1 MRAQPAARESSIAER
16 WQWVTERV
24 AAAATR
30 LGRRAEEVRIVA
42 VTKTVAAPRVVE
54 AVDAGAREF
63 GENRVREARAKV
75 PEVRALLLQ
84 GVGDGE
90 QAWQAPPPGR
100 LTPRWHL
107 IGHLQKNKVKYIFDL
122 FCMVH
127 SVDSLELAEEID
139 RRGVGAGRVMP
150 ILLEVNIAGEAQKF
164 GLPVAEAA
172 GVAEGVSR
180 LAHVRLQGLM
190 AIPPFSEDAET
201 SRPFYLQVRR
211 LAREIAALRLPG
223 VSMDDLSMG
232 MTNDFEVAVEE
243 GATMVRIG
251 TAIFGPRP
259 LS

>member
-1 MRAQPAARESSIAER
+1 MRAQPAARETSIAER
-16 WQWVTERV
+16 WRWVTERV
-24 AAAATR
+24 AAAAAR
-30 LGRRAEEVRIVA
+30 VGRRAEEVRIIA

-54 AVDAGAREF
+54 AVAAGAREF
-63 GENRVREARAKV
+63 GENRVQEARAKV
-75 PEVRALLLQ
+75 AEARTLLRQ
-84 GVGDGE
+84 GAGDGE
-90 QAWQAPPPGR
+90 EAWQAPPPGAV
-100 LTPRWHL
+100 TPRWHL
-107 IGHLQKNKVKYIFDL
+107 IGHLQKNKVKHIFDL

-127 SVDSLELAEEID
+127 SVDSLELAEEIE

-150 ILLEVNIAGEAQKF
+150 ILLEVNIAAQAQKF
-164 GLPVAEAA
+164 GLPDDEVA
-172 GVAEGVSR
+172 GVAERVGK

-190 AIPPFSEDAET
+190 AIPPLSEDAET
-201 SRPFYLQVRR
+201 SRPYYAQVRR

-223 VSMDDLSMG
+223 VGMDELSMG